1 MSGQALGEWGKA
13 ANLAIGCKRE
23 KQFQRLLVH
32 ATPRPSLPAF
42 ERPSSH
48 GHMEQNWTDK
58 IVIIT
63 GGGGGM
69 GQQAAK
75 RFAEAGAK
83 TFIFGRTL
91 ESLQETAGISNKITP
106 VICDVA
112 DPNSVASALDQVLQH
127 GTPFALIHTAGIN
140 TPDRFMAHSDPS
152 RVASTESWRK
162 VMEINVLGV
171 ANMIQAVAKP
181 MAAKGGGR
189 IVVVSSTAGHGY
201 DSYAGV
207 PYTASKW
214 AVHGMLF
221 TARMQLNAHGIILSE
236 YAPGE
241 ANTPL
246 VSKRPVQPS
255 PKHKEA
261 MITCED
267 CADVM
272 FFIANQPH
280 SMSIIQLPAYQP
292 FGGMPPQ
299 ITLPW
304 LDAFDIQSKA

>member
-1 MSGQALGEWGKA
+1 MDQ
-13 ANLAIGCKRE
+13 
-23 KQFQRLLVH
+23 
-32 ATPRPSLPAF
+32 T
-42 ERPSSH
+42 
-48 GHMEQNWTDK
+48 WTDK

-69 GQQAAK
+69 GQAAAK
-75 RFAEAGAK
+75 RFADAGAK

-91 ESLQETAGISNKITP
+91 ESLQETAALSKNILP
-106 VICDVA
+106 VVCDVA
-112 DPNSVASALDQVLQH
+112 DTTSVTTAIGEVMKH
-127 GTPFALIHTAGIN
+127 GVPFALIHTAGIN
-140 TPDRFMAHSDPS
+140 TPDRFMAHADPA
-152 RVASTESWRK
+152 RIASEESWRR
-162 VMEINVLGV
+162 VIEINVLGV
-171 ANMIQAVAKP
+171 ANMIQAISKP
-181 MAAKGGGR
+181 MATNGGGR

-201 DSYAGV
+201 DSFAGV

-221 TARMQLNAHGIILSE
+221 TARMQLNAHGIIVSE

-246 VSKRPVQPS
+246 VAKRPVQPS

-267 CADVM
+267 CADAM
-272 FFIANQPH
+272 FFIASQPH
-280 SMSIIQLPAYQP
+280 SMSIVQLPAYQP

-304 LDAFDIQSKA
+304 LDAFEIKQK